1 MSARRHVP
9 LLVTAL
15 LVLGAR
21 AAVVAALGGHPLLQP
36 QDGLD
41 TGAYV
46 ALARRVAA
54 GDVLLRALP
63 EPFFVSP
70 LYAWSLGAVLA
81 VTGGSL
87 KAALALQALLG
98 AAAAWLAGDAA
109 RRLFGDRAAVPAAA
123 LLGLAGVVAFHEST
137 LLQAALD
144 PFLCALAL
152 GLLVRA
158 LEGEPRPRAFLVAG
172 LALGLFALNRPNVL
186 PWAVV
191 AAGLLVAARGLRPGL
206 RGAVPFLLGAALG
219 VAPATLRNVVVS
231 GEPVLVSSHGG
242 LNFLIGN
249 GPGAN
254 GVYRWLD
261 GITPDIAGQA
271 ADTRRLAEAEAG
283 RKLTS
288 REVSARFAA
297 KAWRWVA
304 ADPAAA
310 ARLLV
315 RKCGY
320 VLSGDEA
327 PLNFSYPWYR
337 RETGVLRLLPVGPG
351 LLVPLGGAGIALL
364 LAGAGRLPRRDALPW
379 ASFAPA
385 YVLLVAAFFVATRYR
400 LPLYVPLATAGG
412 GALVLLLDAARTRAF
427 RRLALA
433 GAVALPLA
441 LVALWPTGLDDGS
454 AEEET
459 QWVLVLVGRG
469 EAAEAARRAEALAAR
484 HPQPGV
490 LWFRLGQAEAQAGR
504 LDEAEGSLRRSL
516 GIDAGQ
522 PETLKVLG
530 AVLARRGM
538 ERVAAGNLAGAAA
551 DLEEAARIDPAD
563 ATLRLNL
570 AAVLAQRGDLDRA
583 RALATEALVLRP
595 GYPNA
600 EALLRALGPARPAG
614 K

>member
-15 LVLGAR
+15 LVLAAR
-21 AAVVAALGGHPLLQP
+21 ATVVAALGRHPLLAP
-36 QDGLD
+36 SDGLD

-70 LYAWSLGAVLA
+70 LYAWFLGAVLA

-98 AAAAWLAGDAA
+98 AVAAWLAGDAA

-123 LLGLAGVVAFHEST
+123 LLGLTGVVAFHEAT

-144 PFLCALAL
+144 PFLCALSLA
-152 GLLVRA
+152 LLVRA
-158 LEGEPRPRAFLVAG
+158 LEGEARPRAFLFAG

-186 PWAVV
+186 PWAAV
-191 AAGLLVAARGLRPGL
+191 AAALLLFARGLRPGL
-206 RGAVPFLLGAALG
+206 RPAAAFLLGAALG
-219 VAPATLRNVVVS
+219 VAPATIRNVVVS

-242 LNFLIGN
+242 LNLLIGN

-261 GITPDIAGQA
+261 GVTPDIGGQA

-283 RKLTS
+283 RKLTA
-288 REVSARFAA
+288 REVSARFAE
-297 KAWRWVA
+297 KAWRWIVA
-304 ADPAAA
+304 NPGTAV
-310 ARLLV
+310 RLLAL
-315 RKCGY
+315 KCWY

-337 RETGVLRLLPVGPG
+337 RETGILRLLAVGPG
-351 LLVPLGGAGIALL
+351 LLVPLGGAGLALL
-364 LAGAGRLPRRDALPW
+364 LAGAGRLPRRDALAW
-379 ASFAPA
+379 ASFVPA
-385 YVLLVAAFFVATRYR
+385 YVVLVAAFFVATRYR

-412 GALVLLLDAARTRAF
+412 AALVILLDALRGRAV

-441 LVALWPTGLDDGS
+441 LAALWPTGLDDGS

-469 EAAEAARRAEALAAR
+469 EEAEAARRAEALAAR

-490 LWFRLGQAEAQAGR
+490 LWFRVGQAEAQAGR
-504 LDEAEGSLRRSL
+504 LDEAEASLRRSL
-516 GIDAGQ
+516 AVDAGQ
-522 PETLKVLG
+522 PETLRVLG

-551 DLEEAARIDPAD
+551 DLEEAARLDPAD

-570 AAVLAQRGDLDRA
+570 AAVLAQQGDLARA
-583 RALATEALVLRP
+583 RALATEALALRP
-595 GYPNA
+595 GYA
-600 EALLRALGPARPAG
+600 KAAALLRALGPAKPAG